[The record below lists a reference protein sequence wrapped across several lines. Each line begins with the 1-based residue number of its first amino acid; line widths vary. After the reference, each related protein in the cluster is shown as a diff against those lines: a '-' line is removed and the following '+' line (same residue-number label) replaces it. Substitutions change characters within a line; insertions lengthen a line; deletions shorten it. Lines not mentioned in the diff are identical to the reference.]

1 MKQLFN
7 QLISFPYFFKIA
19 QISFPYL
26 FLLSILVILLGV
38 LWGVFFSP
46 VDVTQGEV
54 YRIIYLHVP
63 AASVAQSIYY
73 TMVIASITYLIW
85 RIKMASVF
93 MISMAPLGAIFTF
106 LALFTG
112 AVWGQ
117 PTWGT
122 WWVWDARLT
131 STLILLI
138 LYLAIIS
145 LFSSF
150 DRRASTDQAVSIV
163 VLIGGINLPIIKL
176 SVEWWNTLHQS
187 ASITLSGCFFALS
200 IQFDLAKSTSI
211 LSVPIDIR
219 EHLLFISNSPS
230 LIDGTGVFKIWVEP
244 SLSD

>member
-1 MKQLFN
+1 MKHLFN

-26 FLLSILVILLGV
+26 FLLSIFVILLGV

-46 VDVTQGEV
+46 VDATQGEV

-112 AVWGQ
+112 AVWG
-117 PTWGT
+117 
-122 WWVWDARLT
+122 L
-131 STLILLI
+131 
-138 LYLAIIS
+138 
-145 LFSSF
+145 
-150 DRRASTDQAVSIV
+150 
-163 VLIGGINLPIIKL
+163 
-176 SVEWWNTLHQS
+176 
-187 ASITLSGCFFALS
+187 
-200 IQFDLAKSTSI
+200 
-211 LSVPIDIR
+211 
-219 EHLLFISNSPS
+219 S
-230 LIDGTGVFKIWVEP
+230 LIHI
-244 SLSD
+244 

>member
-1 MKQLFN
+1 MRQFFS
-7 QLISFPYFFKIA
+7 QLISFPYFFKLA
-19 QISFPYL
+19 QLSFPYI
-26 FLLSILVILLGV
+26 FVISIFVILLGV
-38 LWGVFFSP
+38 SWGIFFSP
-46 VDVTQGEV
+46 SDATQGDV
-54 YRIIYLHVP
+54 YRIIYIHVP

-73 TMVIASITYLIW
+73 TMVVASITYLIW

-93 MISMAPLGAIFTF
+93 MISMAPLGALFTF
-106 LALFTG
+106 LALFSG

-150 DRRASTDQAVSIV
+150 DRRDSTDQAVSII

-176 SVEWWNTLHQS
+176 SVKWWNTLHQS
-187 ASITLSGCFFALS
+187 ASITLSGSS
-200 IQFDLAKSTSI
+200 IDNEMLIPLLISI
-211 LSVPIDIR
+211 LGFYIYVTAIGMRRMQIEIIKR
-219 EHLLFISNSPS
+219 EISHN
-230 LIDGTGVFKIWVEP
+230 WVKTIFQEKR
-244 SLSD
+244 

>member
-1 MKQLFN
+1 MKHLFN

-26 FLLSILVILLGV
+26 FLLSIFVILLGV

-46 VDVTQGEV
+46 VDATQGEV

-93 MISMAPLGAIFTF
+93 MISMAPIGAIFTF
-106 LALFTG
+106 FALFTG

-187 ASITLSGCFFALS
+187 ASITLSGSS
-200 IQFDLAKSTSI
+200 IDNEMLIPLLISI
-211 LSVPIDIR
+211 LGFYLYVMAIGMRKMQVEILKR
-219 EHLLFISNSPS
+219 EISHNWVKE
-230 LIDGTGVFKIWVEP
+230 IFKEKR
-244 SLSD
+244 

>member
-1 MKQLFN
+1 MRQLFN

-131 STLILLI
+131 SELVLFFIYLGHIFISNAYDDRRKGDRNAAILTLIG
-138 LYLAIIS
+138 
-145 LFSSF
+145 
-150 DRRASTDQAVSIV
+150 IV
-163 VLIGGINLPIIKL
+163 NLPIIKW
-176 SVEWWNTLHQS
+176 SVDWWNTLHQP
-187 ASITLSGCFFALS
+187 ASISKFSSPSIDDSMLIPLFLMFFS
-200 IQFDLAKSTSI
+200 F
-211 LSVPIDIR
+211 
-219 EHLLFISNSPS
+219 LLFFTS
-230 LIDGTGVFKIWVEP
+230 LLILRIKSEIVVRKIEIIE
-244 SLSD
+244 LNNN

>member
-1 MKQLFN
+1 MRQFFN

-26 FLLSILVILLGV
+26 FLLSISVILLGV

-73 TMVIASITYLIW
+73 TMVIASVTYLIW

-131 STLILLI
+131 TTLNII
-138 LYLAIIS
+138 NLYLAIIR
-145 LFSSF
+145 LF
-150 DRRASTDQAVSIV
+150 
-163 VLIGGINLPIIKL
+163 
-176 SVEWWNTLHQS
+176 
-187 ASITLSGCFFALS
+187 
-200 IQFDLAKSTSI
+200 TS
-211 LSVPIDIR
+211 
-219 EHLLFISNSPS
+219 
-230 LIDGTGVFKIWVEP
+230 
-244 SLSD
+244 

>member
-1 MKQLFN
+1 MRQLFN

-26 FLLSILVILLGV
+26 FLISILVILLGV

-131 STLILLI
+131 SELVLFF
-138 LYLAIIS
+138 LYIGYIS
-145 LFSSF
+145 LFKSIESF
-150 DRRASTDQAVSIV
+150 KKADQVCAYIA
-163 VLIGGINLPIIKL
+163 IFGTINIPIIYF
-176 SVEWWNTLHQS
+176 SVKWWATLHQG
-187 ASITLSGCFFALS
+187 A
-200 IQFDLAKSTSI
+200 
-211 LSVPIDIR
+211 
-219 EHLLFISNSPS
+219 
-230 LIDGTGVFKIWVEP
+230 
-244 SLSD
+244 SLSFDGGSQIDSVMLISLLIMTFAFWFYCIAIILFRAKTIVIFRESQKSWLKKDILNAS